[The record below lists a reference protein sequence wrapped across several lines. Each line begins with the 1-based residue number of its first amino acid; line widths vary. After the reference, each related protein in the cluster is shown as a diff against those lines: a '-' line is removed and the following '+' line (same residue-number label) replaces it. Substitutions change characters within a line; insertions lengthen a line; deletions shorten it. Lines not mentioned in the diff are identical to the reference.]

1 MEASGLFLT
10 TPPGLEPELAQELSA
25 LGFSGVETGQ
35 GGVSCDGDLADA
47 MRANL
52 WVRSA
57 GQVMLRI
64 ASFRA
69 LHPAQLDKRAR
80 RVDWAAHLRPD
91 VPVRIEAVCRK
102 SKIYHAKAAQ
112 TRVADAIRDTV
123 GAPVDPDAAL
133 RVLVRIEDD
142 LATISIDTSGA
153 PLHRRGTKQAVG
165 KAPLRETMAAG
176 FLTRMGFDGTQ
187 RVVDPM
193 CGSGTFVLEAAERA
207 RGLAPGR
214 ARGFAF
220 EDMAGFAPDRWA
232 ALRAVAPVPLVDAP
246 PVCLGYDRDGGAVT
260 MATANAARAG
270 LSEACQF
277 ARQAV
282 SDLARP
288 DGPPGLVMVNPPYG
302 ARIGDRRALFALYGA
317 LGAVLQDRFAGWR
330 VGLVTS
336 DGGLARTTGL
346 PFQDDS
352 APVQHGGLTVRLYQ
366 TGPLA

>member
-1 MEASGLFLT
+1 M
-10 TPPGLEPELAQELSA
+10 
-25 LGFSGVETGQ
+25 
-35 GGVSCDGDLADA
+35 
-47 MRANL
+47 
-52 WVRSA
+52 
-57 GQVMLRI
+57 
-64 ASFRA
+64 
-69 LHPAQLDKRAR
+69 
-80 RVDWAAHLRPD
+80 
-91 VPVRIEAVCRK
+91 
-102 SKIYHAKAAQ
+102 
-112 TRVADAIRDTV
+112 
-123 GAPVDPDAAL
+123 
-133 RVLVRIEDD
+133 
-142 LATISIDTSGA
+142 
-153 PLHRRGTKQAVG
+153 
-165 KAPLRETMAAG
+165 
-176 FLTRMGFDGTQ
+176 
-187 RVVDPM
+187 
-193 CGSGTFVLEAAERA
+193 
-207 RGLAPGR
+207 
-214 ARGFAF
+214 
-220 EDMAGFAPDRWA
+220 
-232 ALRAVAPVPLVDAP
+232 PLVDAP